1 MTAAR
6 VTRLLWR
13 AARGGGASR
22 KGPRIL
28 ALLLCAAG
36 VGCAEPSSP
45 LEGVWQS
52 DRAATLAALEAH
64 GGFDERQ
71 WEALRDP
78 ELFGHMVQVF
88 RGARSFVIFD
98 GECSDWLPLEIE
110 ETTEC
115 RLRIG
120 YLDERGEHQE
130 RTLTVSG
137 DRLLVPIRSLDGT
150 HEVFARIPAADVARR
165 HPCLT
170 ERLAE
175 PRAGIPYPPR

>member
-1 MTAAR
+1 M
-6 VTRLLWR
+6 
-13 AARGGGASR
+13 
-22 KGPRIL
+22 
-28 ALLLCAAG
+28 CAAG

-52 DRAATLAALEAH
+52 DRTATLAALETH

-78 ELFGHMVQVF
+78 ALFGHMVQVF

-98 GECSDWLPLEIE
+98 GECSEWLPLEIE
-110 ETTEC
+110 EATGGSV
-115 RLRIG
+115 RIR
-120 YLDERGEHQE
+120 YVDEQGERQE

-137 DRLLVPIRSLDGT
+137 DRLRVPIRALDGT
-150 HEVFARIPAADVARR
+150 HEVFSRAPAADVARR
-165 HPCLT
+165 YPCLS

-175 PRAGIPYPPR
+175 PHAPAPSAGIPRLVR